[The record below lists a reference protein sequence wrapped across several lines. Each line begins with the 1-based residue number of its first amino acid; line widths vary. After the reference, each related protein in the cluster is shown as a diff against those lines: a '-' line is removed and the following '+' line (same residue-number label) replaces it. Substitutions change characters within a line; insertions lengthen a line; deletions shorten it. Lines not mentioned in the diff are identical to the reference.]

1 MECFAAQ
8 RNMISSF
15 VREILGIREVLL
27 LVEMVIVVSGIS
39 LMSSYFLISEVW
51 AFLEGREAM
60 KLSCR

>member
-1 MECFAAQ
+1 MEFFATQ

-15 VREILGIREVLL
+15 VRQILGIREVLL
-27 LVEMVIVVSGIS
+27 LVEMVIVVYGIS
-39 LMSSYFLISEVW
+39 LMSGYFLISEVW